1 MYIIR
6 DGNTPEHLTGA
17 RGTNITVSSLSGN
30 QVKASG
36 HHTLSNCIIGISY
49 PMTYEFSHQYIR
61 EKDGTQSIQSGRLQM
76 RTMRVNFENT
86 GFFKIDV
93 TPEHRQTYSYEYTGV
108 TLNQAGSIIGAVIL
122 NDGTFRFPLQSKN
135 DRLKI
140 EIKTDSFLPCAFQ
153 SAEWEGFY
161 NIRSKRI

>member
-1 MYIIR
+1 M
-6 DGNTPEHLTGA
+6 
-17 RGTNITVSSLSGN
+17 
-30 QVKASG
+30 KASG
-36 HHTLSNCIIGISY
+36 QHNFGGTSTDAENTVLIGISY

-61 EKDGTQSIQSGRLQM
+61 EKEGSQSIQSGRLQM

-108 TLNQAGSIIGAVIL
+108 TLNQAGSIIGSVIL
-122 NDGTFRFPLQSKN
+122 NDGTFRFPLQAKN

-153 SAEWEGFY
+153 SAEWEAFY